1 MTNIIF
7 KFAKRVANDQAGAT
21 AIEYGMIA
29 ALIAV
34 VIVAVVIVAGVTLLG
49 TDVGNTFNSAGNGFS
64 N

>member
-21 AIEYGMIA
+21 AIEYGLIA
-29 ALIAV
+29 ALI
-34 VIVAVVIVAGVTLLG
+34 AVVIVAGVTLLG